1 MRNRVQAIARDV
13 HRRNFLSPQQRREF
27 SNIWELGH
35 QAQPFYKPSCPLR
48 TSVTCIVDRDA
59 TNPCTQQTSYNIFAG
74 LGIWKMA
81 EMTIAPVASHGFF
94 IDGHWRDDGDIVE
107 IRAPYDG
114 NLIARVVQGCREHVE
129 AAIAAAVKAFGT
141 TRRLPAF
148 ERQRVLRRISA
159 SMAERKEEFAR
170 TLAQEAGKP
179 IKGARTEVERAVFTF
194 NVAAEESTRI
204 YGEYLPLD
212 WQEFTAG
219 RWGIV
224 RRFPLGPIVGI
235 TPFNFPI
242 NLVAHKVAPA
252 IAAGCSMILKPAP
265 QTPLCSLLLA
275 ECVQQAGWPDG
286 GLNVLPLSNEDAG
299 FLVSDD
305 RIKLISFTGSVP
317 VGWEIKRRSGKKK
330 VVLEL
335 GGNAAVIVHSDAD
348 LAYAAERC
356 IFGGFAYAGQTCI
369 SVQRILVE
377 HSVYGRFTD
386 LLVEGV
392 KKLHVGDPLDE
403 KTDVGPLI
411 RESDAV
417 RTIGWI
423 EEAVHAGA
431 RVLCGGHRDGMI
443 VEPAILTGTKPDMKV
458 NCQEIFGPVVTV
470 EPYKDFDQA
479 LRQVNNSSF
488 GLQAGVF
495 TRDAKLLFQAYDEL
509 EVGGLIAGDVP
520 SFRVDHM
527 PYGGVKD
534 SGLGREGLRYAIEEM
549 TEPKLLVMN
558 LR

>member
-1 MRNRVQAIARDV
+1 
-13 HRRNFLSPQQRREF
+13 
-27 SNIWELGH
+27 
-35 QAQPFYKPSCPLR
+35 
-48 TSVTCIVDRDA
+48 
-59 TNPCTQQTSYNIFAG
+59 
-74 LGIWKMA
+74 MA
-81 EMTIAPVASHGFF
+81 EMTIAPVATHGFF
-94 IDGHWRDDGDIVE
+94 VDGRWQQDGDLID

-114 NLIARVVQGCREHVE
+114 NLIARVTQGRKEHAE

-148 ERQRVLRRISA
+148 ERQRVLRQISA
-159 SMAERKEEFAR
+159 FIVERKEEFAR

-179 IKGARTEVERAVFTF
+179 IKAARIEVDRSVFTF

-204 YGEYLPLD
+204 YGEFLPLD

-224 RRFPLGPIVGI
+224 RRFPIGPVAGI

-252 IAAGCSMILKPAP
+252 IAAGCPMVLKPAP

-299 FLVSDD
+299 LLVTDD

-317 VGWEIKRRSGKKK
+317 VGWDIKRRAGKKK

-348 LAYAAERC
+348 LAYAADRC
-356 IFGGFAYAGQTCI
+356 VTGGFGYAGQTCI
-369 SVQRILVE
+369 AVQRILVE
-377 HSVYGRFTD
+377 HSVYGKFTD

-392 KKLHVGDPLDE
+392 KQLKTGDPLDE
-403 KTDVGPLI
+403 STDVGPLI
-411 RESDAV
+411 RESDAI
-417 RTIGWI
+417 RTISWI
-423 EEAVHAGA
+423 EEAVRAGA
-431 RVLCGGHRDGMI
+431 RLLCGGRRNNLI
-443 VEPAILTGTKPDMKV
+443 VEPTVLTGTKPDMKV
-458 NCQEIFGPVVTV
+458 NCQEVFGPVVTV
-470 EPYKDFDQA
+470 EPYRDFDQA
-479 LRQVNNSSF
+479 LRQVNNSAY
-488 GLQAGVF
+488 GMQAGIF
-495 TRDAKLLFQAYDEL
+495 TRDAKLLFQAYEEL
-509 EVGGLIAGDVP
+509 EVGGVIAGDVP
-520 SFRVDHM
+520 SFRIDHM

-534 SGLGREGLRYAIEEM
+534 SGHGREGLRYAIEEM